1 MTSAQGNR
9 VDMLNTTNDFD
20 KRVSVTAAET
30 RSPAKIFSPEEIEN
44 IRLNNLRQKRR

>member
-9 VDMLNTTNDFD
+9 VDALNFTGDFD
-20 KRVSVTAAET
+20 KRVSVTAADT
-30 RSPAKIFSPEEIEN
+30 RSPPKIFSPEEVEN